1 MTPQRRDV
9 LPFFSLMLISAL
21 STSPAL
27 GARPPPQKYNRP
39 AGSKIPVTDSLTE
52 PFKPIR
58 MEMDHHHFQAM
69 LSTSISKLRGESGMM
84 PHAGNPLAP

>member
-1 MTPQRRDV
+1 
-9 LPFFSLMLISAL
+9 
-21 STSPAL
+21 
-27 GARPPPQKYNRP
+27 
-39 AGSKIPVTDSLTE
+39 
-52 PFKPIR
+52 